1 MNAMKG
7 KILSLIVAVAM
18 IAGGAQACQIN
29 NRPTDAS
36 TPSVTTESSIP
47 ATTPNQ
53 EETTA
58 ETTTETAPV
67 ETTAETTAPIET
79 TTETTAEPTET
90 VAPTQATAAPTTP
103 PAETTVAPS
112 ETPMIKTVYATG
124 TANIRSGPGTNY
136 DKVRSVTAGTP
147 LNVIA
152 LTANNWYR
160 LDDNTYVSPSVV
172 SDIMPTPTPTP
183 TPSPTPDPNATPT
196 PTPGP
201 TVIFSASEAT
211 AIAKSVVTSVRS
223 ANGLTTNYASVLDT
237 RCYLSASRFVLDH
250 SIPNGTLESA
260 ANLKQTSG
268 GTWGWVTHSGIV
280 QYYEP
285 DQLDACIRALTTEL
299 ICVHVADMA
308 VSAEYTEFGVGIA
321 KREVEK
327 PWGMGVEYYIY
338 ISCTDPS
345 GLAYQI
351 EQGWYN

>member
-1 MNAMKG
+1 MNTTKG
-7 KILSLIVAVAM
+7 KFLSLIVAVAM

-36 TPSVTTESSIP
+36 TPGVTTESSIP

-67 ETTAETTAPIET
+67 ETTAETTIV
-79 TTETTAEPTET
+79 ETTAPSETTEVET
-90 VAPTQATAAPTTP
+90 TAAPTTP

-160 LDDNTYVSPSVV
+160 LDDSTYVSPSVV

-201 TVIFSASEAT
+201 SVVFSASEAT

-237 RCYLSASRFVLDH
+237 RCYLSASRYVVDH
-250 SIPNGTLESA
+250 SIPNGSYESCG
-260 ANLKQTSG
+260 N
-268 GTWGWVTHSGIV
+268 IV
-280 QYYEP
+280 QAQSGNWGCMRDYATGPEYLP
-285 DQLDACIRALTTEL
+285 ADALEEAIRGEVKFL
-299 ICVHVADMA
+299 ITQHVADMA
-308 VSAEYTEFGVGIA
+308 TSADNTEFGVGIA

-338 ISCTDPS
+338 ISCTDPV
-345 GLAYQI
+345 GLQCQI
-351 EQGWYN
+351 DMGWYD